1 MATKEE
7 LKTDLAKVEKELES
21 LKSTDKGYDKLWQ
34 KKMNLRRAIKNAT
47 E

>member
-7 LKTDLAKVEKELES
+7 LKSQLAAVEKELEGM
-21 LKSTDKGYDKLWQ
+21 KSTDKEYDKKWQ